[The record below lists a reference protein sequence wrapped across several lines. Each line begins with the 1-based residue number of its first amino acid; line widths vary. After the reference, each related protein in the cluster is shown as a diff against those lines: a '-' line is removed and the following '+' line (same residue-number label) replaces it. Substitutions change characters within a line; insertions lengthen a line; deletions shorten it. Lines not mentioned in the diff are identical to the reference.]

1 MQNYSGIQK
10 FLHDFVL
17 SKKFINKSLFELEK
31 LFFYQKIQNIE
42 NQKHVFISG
51 LPRSGTTVIL
61 QFVYN
66 SKEYASLTYSDMPFI
81 MAPSLFSKFYK
92 RKSVPKKERMHSD
105 GLFYDLSTPEAFD
118 EVFFS
123 SFNTNKE
130 IQENLID
137 YISLIL
143 IKYKKNKYLSKNNT
157 NYKRIS
163 LIQNIL
169 PNSIFIIPFRNPLQ
183 HSFSLLNQHK
193 NFINL
198 QNKDKFIL
206 KYMNYLG
213 HNEFGNNHQSWF
225 KPIKYNNFD
234 DINYWLEQWLLFYQ
248 NIINNFQSYKNCNLI
263 CYEKLCYNNDYFN
276 KIKSIL
282 KLNENLDFKFKN
294 SLQNI
299 TLSVD
304 NNLLLDCNKLY
315 DTMKIK

>member
-1 MQNYSGIQK
+1 MG
-10 FLHDFVL
+10 
-17 SKKFINKSLFELEK
+17 FIFAITS
-31 LFFYQKIQNIE
+31 
-42 NQKHVFISG
+42 
-51 LPRSGTTVIL
+51 
-61 QFVYN
+61 
-66 SKEYASLTYSDMPFI
+66 
-81 MAPSLFSKFYK
+81 
-92 RKSVPKKERMHSD
+92 
-105 GLFYDLSTPEAFD
+105 

-123 SFNTNKE
+123 SFNTNEE

-169 PNSIFIIPFRNPLQ
+169 PNSIFIIPFRNPQQ
-183 HSFSLLNQHK
+183 HSFSLFNQHK

-198 QNKDKFIL
+198 QNKDKFFL

-213 HNEFGNNHQSWF
+213 HHEFGNNHKSWF

-248 NIINNFQSYKNCNLI
+248 NIINNFQSFKNCNLI
-263 CYEKLCYNNDYFN
+263 CYEELCYNNDYLN

-282 KLNENLDFKFKN
+282 ELNEDLDFKFKN
-294 SLQNI
+294 SPKKI

-315 DTMKIK
+315 NTMKTKFMI

>member
-1 MQNYSGIQK
+1 MG
-10 FLHDFVL
+10 LHD
-17 SKKFINKSLFELEK
+17 
-31 LFFYQKIQNIE
+31 
-42 NQKHVFISG
+42 
-51 LPRSGTTVIL
+51 
-61 QFVYN
+61 
-66 SKEYASLTYSDMPFI
+66 
-81 MAPSLFSKFYK
+81 
-92 RKSVPKKERMHSD
+92 
-105 GLFYDLSTPEAFD
+105 
-118 EVFFS
+118 
-123 SFNTNKE
+123 
-130 IQENLID
+130 
-137 YISLIL
+137 
-143 IKYKKNKYLSKNNT
+143 
-157 NYKRIS
+157 
-163 LIQNIL
+163 
-169 PNSIFIIPFRNPLQ
+169 
-183 HSFSLLNQHK
+183 SFSLLNQHK

-225 KPIKYNNFD
+225 IPIKYNNFD

-248 NIINNFQSYKNCNLI
+248 NIINNFQSFKNCNLI

-315 DTMKIK
+315 DTMKTK

>member
-1 MQNYSGIQK
+1 MNNYSFIQQQLHHICLGNN
-10 FLHDFVL
+10 FL
-17 SKKFINKSLFELEK
+17 KKSFFEIEK
-31 LFFYQKIQNIE
+31 LIFYQKIQNIE

-61 QFVYN
+61 QFIYN
-66 SKEYASLTYSDMPFI
+66 SKEYASLTYNDMPFI

-92 RKSVPKKERMHSD
+92 RKLVPKKERMHSD

-123 SFNTNKE
+123 SFNTNEE

-137 YISLIL
+137 YISLVL

-225 KPIKYNNFD
+225 KAIKYNNFD

-248 NIINNFQSYKNCNLI
+248 NIINNFQSFKNCNLI

-282 KLNENLDFKFKN
+282 KVNENLDFKFKN

-315 DTMKIK
+315 DTMKTK